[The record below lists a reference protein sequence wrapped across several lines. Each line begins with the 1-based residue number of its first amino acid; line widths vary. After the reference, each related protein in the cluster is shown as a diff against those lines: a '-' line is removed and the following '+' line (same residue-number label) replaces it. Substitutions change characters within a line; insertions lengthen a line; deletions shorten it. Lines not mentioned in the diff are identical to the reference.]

1 VYKSLFGGFIKNVS
15 KQKGDRK
22 MQEIKLNGWV
32 AEDKD
37 GERYFYSN
45 KPPQPR
51 KGCTGWATCAED
63 YIVEVPRNIDLGP
76 DWWKSLRQVINNKV
90 QEPRPELKIDDP
102 VLVRCDAKDKWSK
115 RHFAGWNKNGPGIM
129 VFAYGRTSFTHS
141 GEEKDLGSWPFYKL
155 PEAAS
160 NDR

>member
-1 VYKSLFGGFIKNVS
+1 
-15 KQKGDRK
+15 

-76 DWWKSLRQVINNKV
+76 DWKLSLRQVINNKV

-102 VLVRCDAKDKWSK
+102 VLVKDSEGEPWRK
-115 RHFAGWNKNGPGIM
+115 RHFAGWDKSGKVK
-129 VFAYGRTSFTHS
+129 VFLHGKTSFS
-141 GEEKDLGSWPFYKL
+141 IENSCGVAVCSFYKL
-155 PEAAS
+155 TFKYRANKQEQEIAS
-160 NDR
+160 NDL